1 MLTLM
6 LAALSAAGPLDGW
19 AGSRWHVQI
28 EETFPLQLAIAG
40 PLANPPV
47 LRAVQIDAIVACPES
62 KPSGKSAIYVTCKLE
77 ALGMRASPQADP
89 EKRLEEYKTAFAGLT
104 QVMQGG
110 TYEVKLKDDGRVA
123 TVDFAEPPKSDPI
136 AVQAARAFAI
146 DLFNGFSLER
156 GDVPAGAPWDETNSP
171 LIRAAT
177 QPLSMGRTKIHH
189 VPAAIDG
196 KQVIDSMGDG
206 LYSSDYLSWSSGR
219 VDQASGGAAAAAG
232 GDYGSRGQTV
242 MTPAKNFDALFD
254 SVALLGD
261 GTGPFQQRFWT
272 LVSTPK
278 QDASDMTGVIG
289 TPLWAAGQITR
300 LDATAKPDVGASTL
314 TGAPGSAFPGLPD
327 WQAMSMPWEAPRPR

>member
-1 MLTLM
+1 MLSLM
-6 LAALSAAGPLDGW
+6 LAALSAAGPMDGW

-28 EETFPLQLAIAG
+28 EETFPLQLPIAG

-47 LRAVQIDAIVACPES
+47 LRAVQIDAIVACPEV

-77 ALGMRASPQADP
+77 GLGMRASPQADP
-89 EKRLEEYKTAFAGLT
+89 EKRLDEYKEAFAGLS
-104 QVMQGG
+104 QVMLNGS
-110 TYEVKLKDDGRVA
+110 YELKLKDDGRVT

-136 AVQAARAFAI
+136 TVQAARAFAI

-156 GDVPAGAPWDETNSP
+156 AEVPAGASWDETNSP

-177 QPLSMGRTKIHH
+177 QPLAMGRTKIQH
-189 VPAAIDG
+189 VPAAVDG
-196 KQVIDSMGDG
+196 QAVIDSMGDG

-261 GTGPFQQRFWT
+261 GNGPFQQRYWT

-278 QDASDMTGVIG
+278 LDASDMTGVQG
-289 TPLWAAGQITR
+289 TPLWAAGTIKR
-300 LDATAKPDVGASTL
+300 LDATAKPDLGQTTL
-314 TGAPGSAFPGLPD
+314 VGAPGTPFPGLPA
-327 WQAMSMPWEAPRPR
+327 WTPMSVPWDAPRPR